1 MKSRE
6 IGADDSN
13 SNENEVND
21 NSTGI
26 LSYLLKREIKNFFQD
41 HLTVIPIEHN
51 KVRKFH
57 GRFDDHEPL
66 NHTSAVHFLRCLHR
80 KKERNDEL
88 DDPILSK
95 DDEYAYNDTDVII
108 SVVGDEID
116 IPDDIINN
124 NDKEGETM
132 YFNVSKVRKSRIAQF
147 GSLRLFK
154 DDEYSFAWG
163 NSMAVSIELYE
174 IKKTKFNSSLY
185 FISKTN
191 VKKDYK
197 GWIVLKITELFQKWS
212 RHPDKNYGVHLDVVV
227 EDKFGDKKSYKL
239 SDIGVIDIKATYK
252 KELQPFA
259 VGFFQIVNTLNDQ
272 DSEKKIRS
280 KRDLTQLI
288 LERSYHPPK
297 VRKDIQHNVECGV
310 RKFEFSFADFGWD
323 DFVIAPSSFDLSY
336 CGGSCPISRFYS
348 NHLPIHSY
356 LQILAHDIYPN
367 SIPIPCCAPIKFD
380 SLNLLYYGHKNNILL
395 EKLKRISITQCECL

>member
-1 MKSRE
+1 MTNKLMRSRD
-6 IGADDSN
+6 IGSDN

-21 NSTGI
+21 NSTRI

-41 HLTVIPIEHN
+41 HLTVIPLEHN

-66 NHTSAVHFLRCLHR
+66 NHTSAVHFLRCLYS
-80 KKERNDEL
+80 KNKRNDHR
-88 DDPILSK
+88 ILSK

-108 SVVGDEID
+108 SVVGDEIQ

-124 NDKEGETM
+124 IDKEGETM
-132 YFNVSKVRKSRIAQF
+132 YFNVSKVRKNRIVQF
-147 GSLRLFK
+147 GSLRLFN
-154 DDEYSFAWG
+154 DNEYSFVWG
-163 NSMAVSIELYE
+163 DSIAVSIELYE
-174 IKKTKFNSSLY
+174 IKKTKFNS
-185 FISKTN
+185 K
-191 VKKDYK
+191 
-197 GWIVLKITELFQKWS
+197 
-212 RHPDKNYGVHLDVVV
+212 
-227 EDKFGDKKSYKL
+227 DKFGDKKSYKL
-239 SDIGVIDIKATYK
+239 SDIGVIDIKDTYK

-272 DSEKKIRS
+272 DSEKKKRF

-297 VRKDIQHNVECGV
+297 VRKDIKNNVECGV

-323 DFVIAPSSFDLSY
+323 NFVIAPSSFDLSY
-336 CGGSCPISRFYS
+336 YAGSCPISRFYS

-356 LQILAHDIYPN
+356 LRILAHDIYPN

-380 SLNLLYYGHKNNILL
+380 SLDLLYYGHKDNILL